1 MQSKKVNII
10 REELLS
16 DNWYSLKKYDY
27 EILQK
32 DGSWQKQTREVYDRG
47 NGATILLYNQA
58 KNTVIL
64 TRQFRLPT
72 FINGN
77 PGGMLIETC
86 AGLLDQDQPDVAIID
101 LAMPPPGGL
110 EAIRVVKRNY
120 PRVGVLALSGTED
133 IDVAIEALRVGADGF
148 LPKSSE
154 PKVLLPPLLA
164 LAAGWSVM
172 PRSMAAI
179 LAAAKPGHASLERLT
194 PEERKLWRLVA
205 KGLEGNDIAAQ
216 LLVSERTARRL
227 IVSLLRR
234 IGAANRIEAA
244 ALAGR
249 AGLLDER
256 WDEHPD

>member
-1 MQSKKVNII
+1 MERQPLDIVVIDDHGLFSSGL
-10 REELLS
+10 ELLLHAAS
-16 DNWYSLKKYDY
+16 
-27 EILQK
+27 
-32 DGSWQKQTREVYDRG
+32 
-47 NGATILLYNQA
+47 NGQVRVVGRTEDANEA
-58 KNTVIL
+58 L
-64 TRQFRLPT
+64 TLVRQH
-72 FINGN
+72 
-77 PGGMLIETC
+77 
-86 AGLLDQDQPDVAIID
+86 QPDVAIID

-172 PRSMAAI
+172 PRSMAAN

-249 AGLLDER
+249 AGLLEER